1 MACRRLVVDAAT
13 SAGSAPPCVA
23 MRALVVTACLLHA
36 AAALQLPARARVVN
50 RAPAVRMAEPID
62 PRIEQ
67 LINENKVGAASHP
80 RPTSPYP

>member
-1 MACRRLVVDAAT
+1 
-13 SAGSAPPCVA
+13 

-67 LINENKVGAASHP
+67 LINENKVGAAAHP
-80 RPTSPYP
+80 QPTSPYP

>member
-1 MACRRLVVDAAT
+1 
-13 SAGSAPPCVA
+13 
-23 MRALVVTACLLHA
+23 MRALLVTSCLLHA

-67 LINENKVGAASHP
+67 LINENKVGAAAYP
-80 RPTSPYP
+80 RPASPYP

>member
-1 MACRRLVVDAAT
+1 
-13 SAGSAPPCVA
+13 
-23 MRALVVTACLLHA
+23 MRALLVTSFLLQA
-36 AAALQLPARARVVN
+36 AAALQLPARARVLN

-67 LINENKVGAASHP
+67 LISENKVGAASYP

>member
-1 MACRRLVVDAAT
+1 
-13 SAGSAPPCVA
+13 
-23 MRALVVTACLLHA
+23 MRALLVTACLLHA
-36 AAALQLPARARVVN
+36 AAALQLPAHARVVN

-80 RPTSPYP
+80 

>member
-1 MACRRLVVDAAT
+1 MFLFFAPSVAT
-13 SAGSAPPCVA
+13 LA
-23 MRALVVTACLLHA
+23 MRALLLTSCLLHA

-67 LINENKVGAASHP
+67 LINENKVGAALHP

>member
-1 MACRRLVVDAAT
+1 
-13 SAGSAPPCVA
+13 
-23 MRALVVTACLLHA
+23 MRALLVTACLLHA

-67 LINENKVGAASHP
+67 LINENKVGAALHP
-80 RPTSPYP
+80 QPTSPHP